1 MLISNSK
8 LKKKNK
14 NNNKKV
20 TNESNYL
27 KIGIQANWD
36 EKYLTQVG
44 YFAHANAGWNVSQ
57 LGKTSH
63 PDKMT
68 HLI

>member
-8 LKKKNK
+8 LKKKK
-14 NNNKKV
+14 KKKKV

-44 YFAHANAGWNVSQ
+44 YFAHANAG
-57 LGKTSH
+57 
-63 PDKMT
+63 
-68 HLI
+68 

>member
-8 LKKKNK
+8 LKKKK
-14 NNNKKV
+14 KKKV

-57 LGKTSH
+57 LGETTH

-68 HLI
+68 RLI

>member
-8 LKKKNK
+8 LKKKK
-14 NNNKKV
+14 QKV

-57 LGKTSH
+57 LGETSH
-63 PDKMT
+63 SDKMT
-68 HLI
+68 RLI